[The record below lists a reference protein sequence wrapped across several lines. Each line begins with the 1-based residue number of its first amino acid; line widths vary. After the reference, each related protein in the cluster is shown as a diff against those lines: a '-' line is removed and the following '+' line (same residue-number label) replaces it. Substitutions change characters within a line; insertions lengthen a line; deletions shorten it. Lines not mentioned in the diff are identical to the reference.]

1 VITGSQDVKSVII
14 QEFDAADAVQMHLFD
29 LIGEFNRPQLRGL
42 HSFQDTLF
50 DFQRGLISSVDH
62 QTELRFLHPILADA
76 DLKTITLNEG
86 GGHTLVVLEPEA
98 LESFPPKRFY
108 KKLI

>member
-1 VITGSQDVKSVII
+1 MITRSQDVKSVVI
-14 QEFDAADAVQMHLFD
+14 QEFYTTDAVQMHLFD
-29 LIGEFNRPQLRGL
+29 LIGEFNRSQLRRL
-42 HSFQDTLF
+42 HSFQDALF

-62 QTELRFLHPILADA
+62 QTELWFLNSILADA
-76 DLKTITLNEG
+76 DLLTVTINEG
-86 GGHTLVVLEPEA
+86 RGHTLVVREPEA

>member
-1 VITGSQDVKSVII
+1 MITRAQDVKSVVI

-29 LIGEFNRPQLRGL
+29 LIGEFNRSQLRGL
-42 HSFQDTLF
+42 HSFQDALF
-50 DFQRGLISSVDH
+50 DFQRGLISSVNH
-62 QTELRFLHPILADA
+62 KTELRFLHAILADA
-76 DLKTITLNEG
+76 DLRTVTINEK
-86 GGHTLVVLEPEA
+86 GGHTLVVREPEA